1 MEMAQRLKELILS
14 AGAGDVGFAETED
27 GVNGLKYADT
37 VIEELVRMMERAG
50 AVRCRLTAKIAGGA
64 KMFAA
69 TGIGERNI
77 ISVKIQLLR
86 LGIRLIGDDTGESHG
101 RTVEFHPED
110 GSVIIK
116 SVKHGNSMI

>member
-1 MEMAQRLKELILS
+1 
-14 AGAGDVGFAETED
+14 
-27 GVNGLKYADT
+27 
-37 VIEELVRMMERAG
+37 
-50 AVRCRLTAKIAGGA
+50 
-64 KMFAA
+64 MFAA
-69 TGIGERNI
+69 TSIGERNV

>member
-14 AGAGDVGFAETED
+14 AGASDVGFAETED

-69 TGIGERNI
+69 TSIGERNV
-77 ISVKIQLLR
+77 ISVKIQFLR